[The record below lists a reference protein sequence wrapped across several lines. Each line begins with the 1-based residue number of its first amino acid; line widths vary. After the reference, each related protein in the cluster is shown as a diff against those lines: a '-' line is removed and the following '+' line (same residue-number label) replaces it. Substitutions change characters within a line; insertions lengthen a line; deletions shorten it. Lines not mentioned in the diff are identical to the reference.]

1 MLTVRGFS
9 LGIGKMNLSELEKMP
24 KSDRIKLEKLKKEQ
38 KAAKQQQKK
47 LIIKK
52 YVDPKTLWS
61 VCVTV
66 IIGTIMMI
74 LALVMTVAGYF
85 DSDYFVSETS
95 QNGNTSKD
103 KEKPVG
109 WLRFILKS
117 MQYVGPILMGLGMFL
132 LIVACILQEENNA
145 ELRRSRQSTTKRT
158 RTNERSRA
166 NTFAAGDN
174 LRQLQKETKIQE
186 NGISVGERRNSAE
199 EMFVQAEVH
208 LPSENVPK
216 TTKMYPTTEFSLS
229 EEASSTDAMAEYTF
243 RSKREEYRKN
253 KNVGETMP
261 IILERNNQRQ
271 QKQFPPPPSIKELNN
286 NNINEEKQKRRKS
299 STAIIIH
306 KNIPKG
312 PAPLV
317 RVDSLIELT
326 TTISSSGGG
335 CSSSTNNTFGNLKRT

>member
-1 MLTVRGFS
+1 
-9 LGIGKMNLSELEKMP
+9 
-24 KSDRIKLEKLKKEQ
+24 
-38 KAAKQQQKK
+38 
-47 LIIKK
+47 
-52 YVDPKTLWS
+52 
-61 VCVTV
+61 
-66 IIGTIMMI
+66 MMI
-74 LALVMTVAGYF
+74 LALVMTGVAGYF
-85 DSDYFVSETS
+85 DSDYFVPETS
-95 QNGNTSKD
+95 QNVNTSKD

-132 LIVACILQEENNA
+132 LIVACVITLESRDRHAQIGILQEENNA
-145 ELRRSRQSTTKRT
+145 ELRRSRQSTIKRI

-174 LRQLQKETKIQE
+174 SRQLQRETKIQE
-186 NGISVGERRNSAE
+186 NGISMGERRNSAE
-199 EMFVQAEVH
+199 EIFVQAEVH
-208 LPSENVPK
+208 LHSEKAPK
-216 TTKMYPTTEFSLS
+216 TTKMYPATEFSLS

-253 KNVGETMP
+253 KNVEETIP
-261 IILERNNQRQ
+261 IIHERNNQRQ
-271 QKQFPPPPSIKELNN
+271 QKQLPFSKKELNN
-286 NNINEEKQKRRKS
+286 NNIEEEKQKGRKS

-326 TTISSSGGG
+326 ATISSGGG
-335 CSSSTNNTFGNLKRT
+335 CSSSNNRTFGNLKRT